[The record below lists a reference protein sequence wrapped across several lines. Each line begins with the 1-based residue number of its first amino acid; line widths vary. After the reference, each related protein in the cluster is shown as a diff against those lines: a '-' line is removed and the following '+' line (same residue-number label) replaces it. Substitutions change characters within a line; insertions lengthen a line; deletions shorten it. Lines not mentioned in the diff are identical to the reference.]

1 MMARFKIILL
11 LTLLP
16 ISAFSQIDFHSNK
29 LTQIVYEVSYNG
41 QKLENQ
47 NPIWALTDGSHFLI
61 SSRDALTQQSDY
73 PFEMSYVDTTEKSI
87 LQLGFLNSTDI
98 IGTMDS
104 NALTDQNFELLN
116 ETETILG
123 FSCKKAKTVVN
134 SNTIEIW
141 YADNQN
147 LNASPT
153 TLGANLRML
162 LKVDRNGNHSIE
174 ATEINH
180 KSINSLNSFRI

>member
-1 MMARFKIILL
+1 MARFKIILL

-29 LTQIVYEVSYNG
+29 LTQIVYKVSYNG

-61 SSRDALTQQSDY
+61 SSRDALTLQSDY

-98 IGTMDS
+98 IGSMDS
-104 NALTDQNFELLN
+104 NALTDQNF
-116 ETETILG
+116 
-123 FSCKKAKTVVN
+123 
-134 SNTIEIW
+134 
-141 YADNQN
+141 
-147 LNASPT
+147 
-153 TLGANLRML
+153 
-162 LKVDRNGNHSIE
+162 
-174 ATEINH
+174 
-180 KSINSLNSFRI
+180 